1 MNSANCD
8 KPSEIIKRKL
18 FESGGSAN
26 IYLLNEKP
34 CNVMMLDN
42 GSFFSSDK
50 LNKYN
55 YKFEFKVFDDIVDF
69 LNESPNKTAKKGNG
83 HGKED
88 KVGYGKCTPDTV
100 LGAIAIRY
108 FKKSFG
114 ESTIDPV
121 FVLAAILDW
130 SGIAKNKRG
139 YVELI

>member
-18 FESGGSAN
+18 FENGGSAN
-26 IYLLNEKP
+26 IYLLNGKP
-34 CNVMMLDN
+34 CNVMMFDN

-55 YKFEFKVFDDIVDF
+55 YKFEFKVFDDIVD
-69 LNESPNKTAKKGNG
+69 LLKESPNKTAKKGNG

-121 FVLAAILDW
+121 FVLVAILDW
-130 SGIAKNKRG
+130 AGIAKNKRG